1 MLEGKM
7 YPRRRLP
14 KNQLRSIQGEG
25 ERRLAKAIALA
36 RAKMGHRVVETGARI
51 DADRVRTSSSTL
63 TALRIKE
70 FETFLFRTTHKNGKG

>member
-25 ERRLAKAIALA
+25 ERRLAKAIAMA
-36 RAKMGHRVVETGARI
+36 RAKMGHRAVETGKRT
-51 DADRVRTSSSTL
+51 DAGRVRTSSSML
-63 TALRIKE
+63 AAPRIKE
-70 FETFLFRTTHKNGKG
+70 FETFLFRTTRKNGKG